1 YKESRLIHAGFIFR
15 MWMDKPFY
23 RFLRETYETTMDHIS
38 DLTDNISEKLT
49 TAVNSVKSTS
59 DDASSGK
66 DEK

>member
-1 YKESRLIHAGFIFR
+1 